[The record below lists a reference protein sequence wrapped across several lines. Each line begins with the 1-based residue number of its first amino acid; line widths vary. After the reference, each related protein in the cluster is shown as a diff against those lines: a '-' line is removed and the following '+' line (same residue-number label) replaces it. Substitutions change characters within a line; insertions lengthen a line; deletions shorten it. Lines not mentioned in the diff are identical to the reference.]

1 MNLVGWALLTNSDPD
16 GGRCPPYKG
25 DRMAIATLALGLF
38 MFALFFG
45 LVVACDRL

>member
-1 MNLVGWALLTNSDPD
+1 
-16 GGRCPPYKG
+16 
-25 DRMAIATLALGLF
+25 MAIATLALGLF